1 MQHQRATAIVANA
14 AAVAASAV
22 RRACMDGPVLLLLL
36 LPLAK
41 VLLRHGGQTCGVAG
55 LQQQPQPQRDGLHGT
70 ASSP

>member
-1 MQHQRATAIVANA
+1 MQHQRATAIVASA

-22 RRACMDGPVLLLLL
+22 RSPCMDGPVLLL